1 MKLREKYCLDS
12 ERLKP
17 ENKDKISIS
26 DDFYVL
32 CETLERIT
40 DKMIRVRE

>member
-1 MKLREKYCLDS
+1 MRLREKYTLES
-12 ERLKP
+12 EKEKP

-26 DDFYVL
+26 DNFYVL

-40 DKMIRVRE
+40 DKMIKVQE